1 MKNKK
6 WLIIVCAILAVAL
19 IIGGLAFAFS
29 ATGDSDN
36 RKEKGKNGKIRKI
49 MWKYKNNQ
57 EMM

>member
-29 ATGDSDN
+29 ATGD
-36 RKEKGKNGKIRKI
+36 
-49 MWKYKNNQ
+49 
-57 EMM
+57 